1 MGFKDLTHVTIYTDG
16 ASRGNGSENSIGAYG
31 AVLQAKKNDTF
42 DDIFHCREISEAFK
56 GVTNNQMELMAVVKA
71 LELLQ
76 YPCRV
81 TIYTDSKYVCDAINK
96 RWLDKWVVSHWKT
109 STKKPVANKDIWER
123 LEELLKIHVVNFEWV
138 KGHADNEGNIKADL
152 LCNKAMDNYIKNNM

>member
-1 MGFKDLTHVTIYTDG
+1 MGFNSLTQVTIYTDG
-16 ASRGNGSENSIGAYG
+16 ASRGNGSEDAIGAYG
-31 AVLQAKKNDTF
+31 ALLQVKKGDL
-42 DDIFHCREISEAFK
+42 FHNKEISEAFK

-71 LELLQ
+71 LELLKF
-76 YPCRV
+76 PCRV

-96 RWLDKWVVSHWKT
+96 RWLDKWIVSHWKT
-109 STKKPVANKDIWER
+109 STKKPVANKDMWQR

-152 LCNKAMDNYIKNNM
+152 LCNEAMDNYIKK